1 MEKSLKTILP
11 RTILRTE
18 ASSTADIV
26 ALIPAETELEILTEV
41 DEFLEVSCWL
51 AERGEVTGYVDR
63 VKLGLP
69 PKVDPEIGVHP
80 DCACG
85 VNKWQRVSYR
95 LGGHPYYSIVI
106 PTGILDC
113 IFVQARVCL
122 SCGRYEQYIDPADIE
137 KLKSL
142 S

>member
-18 ASSTADIV
+18 ASPTADIV
-26 ALIPAETELEILTEV
+26 ALIPAETELEILAEV

-51 AERGEVTGYVDR
+51 AERGEVAGFIER
-63 VKLGLP
+63 AKLGLP
-69 PKVDPEIGVHP
+69 PKFTPDALHP
-80 DCACG
+80 DCVCG
-85 VNKWQRVSYR
+85 ANMWRSVSYR

-113 IFVQARVCL
+113 IMVQARVCL
-122 SCGRYEQYIDPADIE
+122 SCGRYEQYIEPADIE

-142 S
+142 N